1 MSTEP
6 RPQFRWFRILGS
18 LVACVLILAGS
29 LYTLKVINETEPVA
43 EPMSAVRKSAAL
55 VETLIVQRDT
65 YRPQLVV
72 LGTVTAAQDITLSP
86 RVRGQVIDIS
96 SDFVPGQTVKQ
107 GDLLVKVEAAD
118 FENALAI
125 RQSELE
131 QTQASLKIEE
141 GRRDL
146 AEKELALL
154 EDTLQATNRDLVLRV
169 PQIASIRA
177 EIKAAEAA
185 VEQAQLDLSRT
196 EIIAPFD
203 AQILRRSVNIG
214 SQVGPGDELARLVGV
229 DEYWVMAT
237 VPVRSLKWMQFQ
249 EEDGVSSTVVLRNPG
264 VWPAGTYRDAK
275 VSRMIGTLD
284 SETRLAQVLITVDDP
299 LAQQHE
305 GPSLIIDTLIET
317 EIEGRPIENVVRL
330 SRDFLRS
337 RDTVWVMKD
346 EKLEVRT
353 PKIVFR
359 DADYAYIAEGLE
371 SGDEVVTTNLSSAA
385 PGIGLKKIDP
395 SAGNQETSD

>member
-1 MSTEP
+1 MSDDP
-6 RPQFRWFRILGS
+6 RPKFRWFRILGT

-29 LYTLKVINETEPVA
+29 LYTLKVINETEPIA

-55 VETLIVQRDT
+55 VETLVVQRDS

-86 RVRGQVIDIS
+86 RVRGQVTQIS
-96 SDFVPGQTVKQ
+96 SDFVPGQTVRQ
-107 GDLLVKVEAAD
+107 GDLLLQVEAAD

-154 EDTLQATNRDLVLRV
+154 EDTLKATNRDLVLRV

-185 VEQAQLDLSRT
+185 VEQAKLDLKRT

-203 AQILRRSVNIG
+203 AQILRRSVNVG
-214 SQVGPGDELARLVGV
+214 SQVGPGDELARLVGI
-229 DEYWVMAT
+229 DEYWIMAT
-237 VPVRSLKWMQFQ
+237 VPVRSLRWMQFQ
-249 EEDGVSSTVVLRNPG
+249 EEDGVSSTVTLRNPG
-264 VWPAGTYRDAK
+264 VWPAGSSRTGK

-284 SETRLAQVLITVDDP
+284 SETRLAQVLITVNDP
-299 LAQQHE
+299 LARHQE
-305 GPSLIIDTLIET
+305 GPSLILDTLIET
-317 EIEGRPIENVVRL
+317 EIEGRPIENVIRL

-353 PKIVFR
+353 PQIVFR
-359 DADYAYIAEGLE
+359 DADYAYISEGLD

-385 PGIGLKKIDP
+385 PGIGLKKIDL
-395 SAGNQETSD
+395 SAATQETSD

>member
-385 PGIGLKKIDP
+385 PGIGLKKLDP

>member
-1 MSTEP
+1 MSSDP
-6 RPQFRWFRILGS
+6 RPNFRWFRILGT
-18 LVACVLILAGS
+18 LVVCVLILAGS

-55 VETLIVQRDT
+55 VETLVVQRDS

-86 RVRGQVIDIS
+86 RVRGQVSEIS
-96 SDFVPGQTVKQ
+96 STFVPGQTVKQ
-107 GDLLVKVEAAD
+107 GDLLLKVDAAD

-141 GRRDL
+141 GRKDL

-154 EDTLQATNRDLVLRV
+154 EDTLKATNRDLVLRV

-185 VEQAQLDLSRT
+185 VEQAKLDLKRT

-203 AQILRRSVNIG
+203 AQILRRSVNVG

-229 DEYWVMAT
+229 DEYWIMAT
-237 VPVRSLKWMQFQ
+237 VPVRSLRWMQFQ
-249 EEDGVSSTVVLRNPG
+249 EADGVSSTVTLRNPG
-264 VWPAGTYRDAK
+264 VWPADSTREGK

-284 SETRLAQVLITVDDP
+284 PETRLAQVLITVSDP
-299 LAQQHE
+299 LAREHE
-305 GPSLIIDTLIET
+305 GPSLILDTLIET
-317 EIEGRPIENVVRL
+317 EIEGRPIDNVIRL
-330 SRDFLRS
+330 SRDYLRS
-337 RDTVWVMKD
+337 RDTVWVMQD
-346 EKLEVRT
+346 EKLEVRS
-353 PKIVFR
+353 PQIVFR
-359 DADYAYIAEGLE
+359 DADYAYISEGLD
-371 SGDEVVTTNLSSAA
+371 SGDEVVITNLSSAA
-385 PGIGLKKIDP
+385 PGIGLKKVEV
-395 SAGNQETSD
+395 SAATQETSD

>member
-1 MSTEP
+1 MSSDP
-6 RPQFRWFRILGS
+6 RPNFRWFRILGT
-18 LVACVLILAGS
+18 LVVCVLILAGS

-55 VETLIVQRDT
+55 VETLVVQRDS

-86 RVRGQVIDIS
+86 RVRGQVSEIS
-96 SDFVPGQTVKQ
+96 STFVPGQTVKQ
-107 GDLLVKVEAAD
+107 GDLLLKVDAAD

-141 GRRDL
+141 GRKDL

-154 EDTLQATNRDLVLRV
+154 EDTLKATNRDLVLRV

-185 VEQAQLDLSRT
+185 VEQAKLDLKRT

-203 AQILRRSVNIG
+203 AQILRRSVNVG

-229 DEYWVMAT
+229 DEYWIMAT
-237 VPVRSLKWMQFQ
+237 VPVRSLRWMQFQ
-249 EEDGVSSTVVLRNPG
+249 EADGVSSTVTLRNPG
-264 VWPAGTYRDAK
+264 VWPADSTREGK

-284 SETRLAQVLITVDDP
+284 PETRLAQVLITVSDP
-299 LAQQHE
+299 LAREHE
-305 GPSLIIDTLIET
+305 GPSLILDTLIET
-317 EIEGRPIENVVRL
+317 EIEGRPIDNVIRL
-330 SRDFLRS
+330 SRDYLRS
-337 RDTVWVMKD
+337 RDTVWVMQD
-346 EKLEVRT
+346 EKLEVRS
-353 PKIVFR
+353 PQIVFR
-359 DADYAYIAEGLE
+359 DADYAYISEGLE
-371 SGDEVVTTNLSSAA
+371 SGDEVVITNLSSAA
-385 PGIGLKKIDP
+385 PGIGLKKVEV
-395 SAGNQETSD
+395 SAATQETSD

>member
-55 VETLIVQRDT
+55 VETLIVHRDT

-264 VWPAGTYRDAK
+264 VWPAGTYRKAK
-275 VSRMIGTLD
+275 VSRTIGTLD

-385 PGIGLKKIDP
+385 PGIGLKKLDP

>member
-1 MSTEP
+1 MSVDP
-6 RPQFRWFRILGS
+6 RPKFRWFRILGT
-18 LVACVLILAGS
+18 LVVCVLILAGS

-55 VETLIVQRDT
+55 VETLVVQRDT

-86 RVRGQVIDIS
+86 RVRGQVTEVS
-96 SDFVPGQTVKQ
+96 STFVPGQTVTQ
-107 GDLLVKVEAAD
+107 GDLLLKVEAAD

-185 VEQAQLDLSRT
+185 VEQAKLDLKRT
-196 EIIAPFD
+196 EVTAPFD

-214 SQVGPGDELARLVGV
+214 SQVGPGDELARLVGI
-229 DEYWVMAT
+229 DEYWIMAT
-237 VPVRSLKWMQFQ
+237 VPVRSLRWMQFQ
-249 EEDGVSSTVVLRNPG
+249 EEDGVSSIVTLRNPG
-264 VWPAGTYRDAK
+264 VWPADATREGK

-284 SETRLAQVLITVDDP
+284 PDTRLAQVLITVDDP
-299 LAQQHE
+299 LARQLE
-305 GPSLIIDTLIET
+305 GPSLILDTLIET
-317 EIEGRPIENVVRL
+317 EIEGRPIENVIRL
-330 SRDFLRS
+330 SRDYLRS
-337 RDTVWVMKD
+337 RDTVWVMQD

-353 PKIVFR
+353 PQIVFR
-359 DADYAYIAEGLE
+359 DADYAYISEGLE
-371 SGDEVVTTNLSSAA
+371 SGDEVVITNLSSAA
-385 PGIGLKKIDP
+385 PGIGLKKVDA
-395 SAGNQETSD
+395 SAATQETND